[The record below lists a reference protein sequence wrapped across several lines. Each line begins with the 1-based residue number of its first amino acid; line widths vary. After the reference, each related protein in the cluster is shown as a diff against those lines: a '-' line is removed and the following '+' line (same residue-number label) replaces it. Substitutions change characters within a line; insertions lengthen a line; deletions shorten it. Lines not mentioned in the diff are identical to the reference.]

1 MEDTLETKNK
11 EFADA
16 NKLDAE
22 QRVTT
27 LNSDITKEKAKNDK
41 LKLDITVAEAAV

>member
-1 MEDTLETKNK
+1 LEDKLESKNK
-11 EFADA
+11 QFAEA

-27 LNSDITKEKAKNDK
+27 LNSDIAKEKAKNDK
-41 LKLDITVAEAAV
+41 LKLDITIA